1 MEAQSVVTELEA
13 TRARIRALLVPEY
26 GMGQREAF
34 PRSLVMRVLFNPL
47 ARKVAMTAVSVGAMV
62 ASQRAA
68 KASGLWPMVTRTMG
82 NIIGRIRH

>member
-1 MEAQSVVTELEA
+1 MEAQSVEEELEA
-13 TRARIRALLVPEY
+13 TRTRIRALLVPEHR
-26 GMGQREAF
+26 MGEREAF

-47 ARKVAMTAVSVGAMV
+47 ARKAALTAVSVGAMI

-68 KASGLWPMVTRTMG
+68 RATGLWPLVSRTMG